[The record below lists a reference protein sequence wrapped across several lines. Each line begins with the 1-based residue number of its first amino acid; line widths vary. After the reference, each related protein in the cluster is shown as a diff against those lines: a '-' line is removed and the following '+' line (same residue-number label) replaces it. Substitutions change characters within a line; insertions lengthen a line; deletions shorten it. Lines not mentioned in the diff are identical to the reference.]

1 MRIFLDSGI
10 RIQQNGQLLA
20 IDSKNSKKKA
30 DAVLISHAHSD
41 HYSTGKQPALTTP
54 ETLALIQNNRPSFNG
69 CKTISL
75 HHKKK
80 LGKSTVC
87 FHNAG
92 HILGSGL
99 VHVESEKNILVTS
112 DFNPVESILFSAAQ
126 PMPCDVLVIET
137 TFGLPQYSFPDR
149 EKVHEEMG
157 NWIKQNVKHKRFVVL
172 AGYATGK
179 AQELTKICNEFANEI
194 PLVHEKVFSTNK
206 VYEKFGKKLG
216 KYIELNHNLQDGN
229 VLIMPP
235 SLFDKNLI
243 PALEFALHK
252 KIVSAF
258 ASGWGHR
265 SGFDKVFPLS
275 DHADYNGLLKFV
287 KQCEPKQVYSIH
299 GFARE
304 FAHAVQRK
312 LKIPARALG
321 EKNQQALTEF
331 GFG

>member
-10 RIQQNGQLLA
+10 RIQQNGQSLA
-20 IDSKNSKKKA
+20 VDSKNSRKKA
-30 DAVLISHAHSD
+30 DAVMISHAHSD
-41 HYSTGKQPALTTP
+41 HYSPAKQPAITTP

-69 CKTISL
+69 CKTIPLKQKKSL
-75 HHKKK
+75 GETKI
-80 LGKSTVC
+80 S

-92 HILGSGL
+92 HILGSAL
-99 VHVESEKNILVTS
+99 VQIEGEKNILATS
-112 DFNPVESILFSAAQ
+112 DFNPVESILFESAK
-126 PMPCDVLVIET
+126 PHSCDVLIIET
-137 TFGLPQYSFPDR
+137 TFGLPQYSFPER

-157 NWIKQNVKHKRFVVL
+157 KWIKQNVKQKRFVVL

-179 AQELTKICNEFANEI
+179 AQELTKICNEFAGEI
-194 PLVHEKVFSTNK
+194 PLVHEKIFSNNK

-216 KYIELNHNLQDGN
+216 KYIELNHNLKESN

-235 SLFDKNLI
+235 SLFDKNLV
-243 PALEFALHK
+243 PALEFALQK
-252 KIVSAF
+252 KVVSAF
-258 ASGWGHR
+258 ASGWGYR

-287 KQCEPKQVYSIH
+287 QECEPKQVYSMH

-304 FAHAVQRK
+304 FAHTVQRK